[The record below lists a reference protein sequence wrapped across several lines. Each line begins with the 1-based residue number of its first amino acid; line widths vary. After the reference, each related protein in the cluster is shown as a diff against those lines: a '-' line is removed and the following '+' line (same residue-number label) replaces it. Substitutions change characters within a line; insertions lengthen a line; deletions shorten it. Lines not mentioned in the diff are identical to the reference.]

1 MHKKKFLYIGISVAV
16 LTIAVSLS
24 FILFHNNVE
33 LMPVSKPELIPVSPP
48 ELNFTYQDASA
59 KLKENLA
66 SHGISMSSSVKL
78 STPKDIEKFCTF
90 FADKKMQ
97 DQVKYCTS
105 TELRDSDRKFLGNIH
120 MVGSQKMPK
129 IVLAVIQTDPF
140 MQNLNETKTVYGVV
154 IEDLVCDCWEDV
166 KPSKIETVGDWVD
179 KQKTFHTNDV
189 NPTSE
194 SNLSIRGIH
203 LQMELTTNTE
213 GYLWKL
219 LISG

>member
-48 ELNFTYQDASA
+48 ELNFTYQDANA

-97 DQVKYCTS
+97 DQVEYCTS
-105 TELRDSDRKFLGNIH
+105 TELRDSDGKFLGNIH

-129 IVLAVIQTDPF
+129 IVLVVIQTDPF
-140 MQNLNETKTVYGVV
+140 MQNLDNIKTVYGVV
-154 IEDLVCDCWEDV
+154 IENLVCNCWKDV
-166 KPSKIETVGDWVD
+166 KPSKLETVGDWVD
-179 KQKTFHTNDV
+179 KQKDFHTSDV
-189 NPTSE
+189 KPTSE
-194 SNLSIRGIH
+194 SSLSIRGMH

>member
-48 ELNFTYQDASA
+48 ELNFTYQDANA

-66 SHGISMSSSVKL
+66 SHSISMSSSVKL

-97 DQVKYCTS
+97 DQVEYCTS
-105 TELRDSDRKFLGNIH
+105 TELRDSDGKFLGNIH

-129 IVLAVIQTDPF
+129 IVLVVIQTDPF
-140 MQNLNETKTVYGVV
+140 MQNLDNIKTVYGVV
-154 IEDLVCDCWEDV
+154 IENLVCNCWKDV
-166 KPSKIETVGDWVD
+166 KPSKLETVGDWVD
-179 KQKTFHTNDV
+179 KQKDFHTSDV
-189 NPTSE
+189 KPTSE
-194 SNLSIRGIH
+194 SSLSIRGMH